1 MKRVIIFFLATC
13 LSGILQAQILGDNP
27 NVARVGVDLATKLRR
42 AELHF
47 QFFSYKSS
55 VDLYHQVIK
64 KKGASDELRLKVA
77 ECYRKLNWQDSA
89 ASWYSQIEDLSVMEP
104 LHYLYYAQAL
114 QYNGNYEEAKI
125 QYQTYHDL
133 ASGDTRA
140 SLNIAAIDNRDDYYL
155 DSALYTIQAVPINSP
170 EADFAP
176 SYFMDGFI
184 FSSARERPAL
194 IQKRFKWNQ
203 KPYLDLYYTEV
214 INGSYADPVGLSNRI
229 NSKFHEGPITSYENG
244 RKMIFTRNNFLQ
256 SRTGKSEDGVVKLK
270 LYSAEISEEQEWSNI
285 QELPFNSDEYSVGH
299 PTISRDGKTLYFVS
313 DMPGGFGGT
322 DIWVSTYD
330 TIWSEP
336 LNLGGDI
343 NSEGDEMFPF
353 IHHENLLYF
362 ASNGY
367 GGLGGLDIY
376 KTWIVTDEQ
385 PSGVINLGYPVNTT
399 NDDFALALDEAGKK
413 GYFSSNRKGGAG
425 DDDIYSMILNS
436 IIVDAYLVDKAT
448 GEPILGG
455 SLFALDK
462 TTQRPVPV
470 LKNANRIQ
478 FDAMPNRV
486 YGIKGSKQGY
496 FDKTVVLPIG
506 RLTGEERITVRVE
519 LEKISPVDLLIIE
532 NISGKRQ
539 NFVLSDSV
547 KLFDGTEE
555 QLQTS
560 LAAKDIPVGQVIR
573 ISNIYFDLDKSFI
586 REDAVTQ
593 LDRIVKLLERYPY
606 MTLAMDSHADSRAS
620 NKYND
625 ALSLRRVKSTTN
637 YLVENGISIDHLTRY
652 HFGERQLVND
662 CGNDVL
668 CTEAQHQFNRRTEF
682 EILKY

>member
-1 MKRVIIFFLATC
+1 MTTC
-13 LSGILQAQILGDNP
+13 LSGYLQAQILGDNP

-42 AELHF
+42 AELHY

-55 VDLYHQVIK
+55 VDLYHQVVK
-64 KKGASDELRLKVA
+64 KKGASDALRLNIA

-89 ASWYSQIEDLSVMEP
+89 ASWYSQIEDQSVLDP

-114 QYNGNYEEAKI
+114 QYSGNYEEAKI
-125 QYQTYHDL
+125 QYLKYQNL
-133 ASGDTRA
+133 ASGDPRA
-140 SLNIAAIDNRDDYYL
+140 SLKIAAIDNREDYYL
-155 DSALYTIQAVPINSP
+155 DSALYTVNEVSINTP

-176 SYFMDGFI
+176 SYFMNGFI

-194 IQKRFKWNQ
+194 IQKKFKWNQ

-214 INGSYADPVGLSNRI
+214 VEGSYADPVGLSNRI
-229 NSKFHEGPITSYENG
+229 NSKFHEGPVTTYQNG

-270 LYSAEISEEQEWSNI
+270 LYSAEISEKQEWSNI

-322 DIWVSTYD
+322 DIWVATYD
-330 TIWSEP
+330 SIWSDP
-336 LNLGGDI
+336 VNLGGDI

-353 IHHENLLYF
+353 IHEENSLYF

-376 KTWIVTDEQ
+376 KTWIVQSEQ
-385 PSGVINLGYPVNTT
+385 PAGVINLGYPVNTT
-399 NDDFALALDEAGKK
+399 NDDFALTLDEAGKK
-413 GYFSSNRKGGAG
+413 GYFSSNREGGTG
-425 DDDIYSMILNS
+425 DDDIYALILNR

-455 SLFALDK
+455 LLFAFDK
-462 TTQRPVPV
+462 TTQRPVPI

-478 FDAMPNRV
+478 YDAMPNRE
-486 YGIKGSKQGY
+486 YEIKGSKDGY
-496 FDKTVVLPIG
+496 FDKTVLLPIG
-506 RLTGEERITVRVE
+506 RISGEQKITVRVE
-519 LEKISPVDLLIIE
+519 LERISPVDILIIE

-539 NFVLSDSV
+539 NFILGDSIS
-547 KLFDGTEE
+547 LFDGTEE
-555 QLQTS
+555 QLQTT
-560 LAAKDIPVGQVIR
+560 LAAQNIPVGQVIR

-586 REDAVTQ
+586 REDARVQ
-593 LDRIVKLLERYPY
+593 LDRLGSLLKKYPY
-606 MTLAMDSHADSRAS
+606 MNLAMDSHADSRAS

-637 YLVENGISIDHLTRY
+637 YLVENGLSIDRLTRY

-682 EILKY
+682 EIVKY